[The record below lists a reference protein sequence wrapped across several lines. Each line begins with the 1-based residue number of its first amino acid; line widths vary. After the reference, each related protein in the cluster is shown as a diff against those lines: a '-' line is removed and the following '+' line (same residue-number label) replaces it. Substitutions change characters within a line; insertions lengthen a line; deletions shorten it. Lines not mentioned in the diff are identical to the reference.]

1 MKIRSITCFC
11 NPLDKDFESMLDRL
25 AALANAC
32 KAGFEKKG
40 WEVQTLR
47 LATIPFGQYTTASD
61 AIEKVTALEASIQK
75 LGFNYL
81 SVGPARLSSL
91 EDYGLITGILKAT
104 RNVFITGLL
113 SHLNRGISMQAVK
126 ACARVIIEASAITPD
141 GFTNLRF
148 CAMSHVQPFTPFF
161 PAAYS
166 YGTLPAFAL
175 AMEAADAAVD
185 GFKDAKDIIE
195 GRNKMLSSLEDAA
208 DELSKIAKLNAR
220 EAGISFKGFDFSL
233 APFPEDWCSLGCALE
248 NLGIPQFGFMG
259 TLTAAAILAE
269 TLDRGTWQ
277 HAGFNGLML
286 PVLEDSVLAERT
298 SSGHFTIKDLL
309 MVSAVCGTGLDTVPL
324 PGNISAEQI
333 EPLLM
338 DIAALSLRLRKPLTA
353 RLMPVPGLKAGD
365 MTAYKFEFFRNG
377 RVLDYP
383 AGKIGGALAK
393 SDWLDIRKRKAL
405 F

>member
-11 NPLDKDFESMLDRL
+11 NPLDKDFESMLNRL
-25 AALANAC
+25 ATLANSC
-32 KAGFEKKG
+32 KEGFEKKG

-47 LATIPFGQYTTASD
+47 LATIPFGQYTTAQN
-61 AIEKVTALEASIQK
+61 VIQK
-75 LGFNYL
+75 ITNLESSAQALGFTYL
-81 SVGPARLSSL
+81 SVGPARLSTL

-104 RNVFITGLL
+104 RNVFITGMLA
-113 SHLNRGISMQAVK
+113 HPQRGISMQAVK
-126 ACARVIIEASAITPD
+126 ACARVITEAATITPD

-166 YGTLPAFAL
+166 YGTQFAFAL
-175 AMEAADAAVD
+175 AMEAADAAID
-185 GFKDAKDIIE
+185 GFKDAKDISE
-195 GRNKMLSSLEDAA
+195 GRNKMLSHMEDSA

-233 APFPEDWCSLGCALE
+233 APFPEDWCSIGCALE
-248 NLGIPQFGFMG
+248 NLGIPQLGFMG

-269 TLDRGTWQ
+269 ALDQGNWQ
-277 HAGFNGLML
+277 HVGFNGLML
-286 PVLEDSVLAERT
+286 PVLEDSTLAART
-298 SSGHFTIKDLL
+298 SSEHFTIKDLL

-324 PGNISAEQI
+324 PGDISTEEI

-365 MTAYKFEFFRNG
+365 MTAYNFEFFKNG
-377 RVLDYP
+377 KVMDYP
-383 AGKIGGALAK
+383 AGKIGGALAQ
-393 SDWLDIRKRKAL
+393 SDWVKIRKREAN

>member
-11 NPLDKDFESMLDRL
+11 NPLEKDFDFMLKRL
-25 AALANAC
+25 AAFASTC
-32 KAGFEKKG
+32 KEGFEKKG

-47 LATIPFGQYTTASD
+47 LATIPFGQYTTDSD
-61 AIEKVTALEASIQK
+61 AIQKITVLEESARE

-81 SVGPARLSSL
+81 SVGPARLSCL
-91 EDYGLITGILKAT
+91 EDYGFITGILKAT
-104 RNVFITGLL
+104 RNVFITGMLA
-113 SHLNRGISMQAVK
+113 HPQRGISMQAVK
-126 ACARVIIEASAITPD
+126 ACARVITEAATITPD

-166 YGTLPAFAL
+166 YGAQFAFAL
-175 AMEAADAAVD
+175 AMEAADAAID
-185 GFKDAKDIIE
+185 GFKDAKDISE
-195 GRNKMLSSLEDAA
+195 GRNKMLSHMEDAA

-220 EAGISFKGFDFSL
+220 EAGITFKGFDFSL
-233 APFPEDWCSLGCALE
+233 APFPEDWCSIGCALE
-248 NLGIPQFGFMG
+248 NLGIPQLGFMG

-269 TLDRGTWQ
+269 ALDQGNWQ
-277 HAGFNGLML
+277 HVGFNGLML
-286 PVLEDSVLAERT
+286 PVLEDSTLAART
-298 SSGHFTIKDLL
+298 SSEHFTIKDLL

-324 PGNISAEQI
+324 PGDICAEEI

-338 DIAALSLRLRKPLTA
+338 DISALSLRLRKPLTA

-365 MTAYKFEFFRNG
+365 LTAYNFEFFKNG
-377 RVLDYP
+377 KVLDYP

-393 SDWLDIRKRKAL
+393 SDWLKIRKREAL

>member
-11 NPLDKDFESMLDRL
+11 NPLDKDFASILKRL
-25 AALANAC
+25 AVLANTC
-32 KAGFEKKG
+32 KEGFEKKG

-47 LATIPFGQYTTASD
+47 LATIPFGQYTTAHD
-61 AIEKVTALEASIQK
+61 VIQK
-75 LGFNYL
+75 ITTLETSAQTHGFNYL
-81 SVGPARLSSL
+81 SVGPARLSTL

-113 SHLNRGISMQAVK
+113 AHPQRGISMQAVK
-126 ACARVIIEASAITPD
+126 ACARIITEAATITPD

-148 CAMSHVQPFTPFF
+148 CAMSHVLPFTPFF

-166 YGTLPAFAL
+166 YGTQPAFAL
-175 AMEAADAAVD
+175 AMEAADAAID
-185 GFKDAKDIIE
+185 GFRDVKDITE
-195 GRNKMLSSLEDAA
+195 GRNKMLSCLEDAA

-248 NLGIPQFGFMG
+248 NLGIPQLGYMG

-269 TLDRGTWQ
+269 ALDQGNWQ
-277 HAGFNGLML
+277 HVGFNGLML
-286 PVLEDSVLAERT
+286 PVLEDSILAERT
-298 SSGHFTIKDLL
+298 SSEHFTIKDLV
-309 MVSAVCGTGLDTVPL
+309 MISAVCGTGLDTVPL
-324 PGNISAEQI
+324 PGDISAEEI

-338 DIAALSLRLRKPLTA
+338 DIAALSLRLHKPLTA

-365 MTAYKFEFFRNG
+365 LTAYNFEFFKNG
-377 RVLDYP
+377 KVLDYP
-383 AGKIGGALAK
+383 AGKITGALAK
-393 SDWLDIRKRKAL
+393 SDWLKIRKREAL

>member
-1 MKIRSITCFC
+1 MKIRSITCFY
-11 NPLDKDFESMLDRL
+11 NPLEKDFDSMLKRL
-25 AALANAC
+25 ADFARTC
-32 KAGFEKKG
+32 KEGFEKKG

-47 LATIPFGQYTTASD
+47 LATIPFGQYTTSSD
-61 AIEKVTALEASIQK
+61 AIQK
-75 LGFNYL
+75 ITNIESSAQTVGFNYV

-104 RNVFITGLL
+104 QNVFITGMLA
-113 SHLNRGISMQAVK
+113 HPQRGISMQSVK
-126 ACARVIIEASAITPD
+126 ACAKVITEAATITPD

-166 YGTLPAFAL
+166 YGNQPAFAL
-175 AMEAADAAVD
+175 AMEAADAAIS
-185 GFKDAKDIIE
+185 GFTDAKDISE
-195 GRNKMLSSLEDAA
+195 GRNKMLSTMEDAA

-220 EAGISFKGFDFSL
+220 EEGISFKGFDFSL
-233 APFPEDWCSLGCALE
+233 APFPEDWCSIGYAFE
-248 NLGIPQFGFMG
+248 NLGIPQIGFMG
-259 TLTAAAILAE
+259 TLTAAAVLAE
-269 TLDRGTWQ
+269 TLDHGNWQ
-277 HAGFNGLML
+277 HVGFNGLML
-286 PVLEDSVLAERT
+286 PVLEDSILAART
-298 SSGHFTIKDLL
+298 SSENFTIKDLL

-324 PGNISAEQI
+324 PGDISAEEI

-365 MTAYKFEFFRNG
+365 MTAYNFEFFKNG
-377 RVLDYP
+377 KVLDYP

-393 SDWLDIRKRKAL
+393 SNWLKIRKRESN